1 MDGRTDGA
9 VQEQQEQQQ
18 QSRLK
23 RREKKEK
30 GIVLGKVERS
40 SDQNLLRSGPVRSG
54 CGLSSLHWSE
64 KKCFFVTDT
73 TIKTNVVH

>member
-40 SDQNLLRSGPVRSG
+40 SDQNLLRSGPVRLRHLVSPLVG
-54 CGLSSLHWSE
+54 KE
-64 KKCFFVTDT
+64 VFFC
-73 TIKTNVVH
+73 H